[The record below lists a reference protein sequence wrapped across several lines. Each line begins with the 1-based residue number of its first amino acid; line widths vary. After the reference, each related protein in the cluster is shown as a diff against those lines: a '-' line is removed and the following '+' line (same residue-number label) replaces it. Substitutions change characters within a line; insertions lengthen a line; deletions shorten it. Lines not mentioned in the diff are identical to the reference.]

1 MGSLRERSPGVWQ
14 ARVYNGLDPVSGKRR
29 YAARTI
35 HARTRKAAETELRKL
50 ERQVTNGRVPRGTTA
65 RTFGEQLDR
74 WHVAKRPRLSPGS
87 QSAYAAAVKLLGPLR
102 NVPLGRLTA
111 EDLDSLYTTLEAKGK
126 ADATIR
132 RVHNIARA
140 VLDQAVRHDLI
151 ERNPAD
157 RAEPPPVRAKATR
170 PPTLEEL
177 SALLQ
182 GAGDD
187 QFAAFLFVAAT
198 TGARRGELAALRWR
212 DVDLDAGTLAI
223 RANMTIG
230 RVLKDTKTH
239 QNRIVALDEETVAVL
254 GAHRDRA
261 EELCS
266 NVGAELEGER
276 FVFTAR
282 PGSDVPL
289 DPAAATRR
297 FIRLCKRLNI
307 QGVRLHDLRHFAGS
321 QLIAAGV
328 DIKTVQTRLGHSRPS
343 TTLDVYTHAVSQNDQ
358 DAAAVIGSL
367 VAARRRAT
375 LPKPSAAR
383 TSAHPEPASP

>member
-35 HARTRKAAETELRKL
+35 HAKTRNAAETELRKL
-50 ERQVTNGRVPRGTTA
+50 ERQVAAGRVPRGTTA
-65 RTFGEQLDR
+65 RTFGDQLDR
-74 WHVAKRPRLSPGS
+74 WHAAKEPRLSRGS
-87 QSAYAAAVKLLGPLR
+87 QSAYAAAVKLLDPLR
-102 NVPLGRLTA
+102 DVPLGKLTA
-111 EDLDSLYTTLEAKGK
+111 EDLDSLYVTLEARGK
-126 ADATIR
+126 ANATIR

-182 GAGDD
+182 GAGDP
-187 QFAAFLFVAAT
+187 QFETLLFVAAT

-212 DVDLDAGTLAI
+212 DVDLEARTLAI
-223 RANMTIG
+223 QANMTIG
-230 RVLKDTKTH
+230 RMLKDTKTH
-239 QNRIVALDEETVAVL
+239 QNRTIALDPETVAVL
-254 GAHRDRA
+254 SAHRDQVEA
-261 EELCS
+261 VCNE
-266 NVGAELEGER
+266 VGAELEGDR

-289 DPAAATRR
+289 DPAAVTRR
-297 FIRLCKRLNI
+297 FIRLCKRLKI
-307 QGVRLHDLRHFAGS
+307 EGVRLHDLRHFAGT

-343 TTLDVYTHAVSQNDQ
+343 TTLNVYTHAVSQNDQ
-358 DAAAVIGSL
+358 TAAAVIGSL
-367 VAARRRAT
+367 VAARQKAT
-375 LPKPSAAR
+375 LPKPSGAR
-383 TSAHPEPASP
+383 TSARPEPA